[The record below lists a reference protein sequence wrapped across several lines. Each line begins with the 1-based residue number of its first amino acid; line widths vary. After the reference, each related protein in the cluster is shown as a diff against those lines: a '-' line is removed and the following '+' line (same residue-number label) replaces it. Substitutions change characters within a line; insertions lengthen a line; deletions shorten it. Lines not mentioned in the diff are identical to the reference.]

1 VRVTAKQV
9 AEKAGVSLATVSR
22 VINRSG
28 YVEASVRARIEA
40 VMAEVGYV
48 PNRTAKNLVTGR
60 TKTVGLIIT
69 SLQSPYFIR
78 LTEGIQDVLENKGYH
93 LLLCNTKFNAKIELE
108 NLQLL
113 REGMLD
119 GVITSTGSLTHE
131 VMVELIRQHYPMVFI
146 NRLFDE
152 VKNEPARA
160 GFVMGDLH
168 YAGLNVTRHLLEQG
182 HRQIAV
188 LYGSANS
195 TSNILRLQGMEKAM
209 ADYGLRPR
217 PELLRCVPNP
227 PELSSGLD
235 DTEGVW
241 AYRETME
248 LLQTHPEVSAILVF
262 YHPMLSGIMKALR
275 EVGRK
280 VPESVSL
287 VGFDD
292 FPLAPYLDPPL
303 TVMGQPV
310 YEIGRAAARLLVQKI
325 EDPTLRVAE
334 PIVLKPDFTIRRSI
348 APVPARYPAMAA
360 E

>member
-1 VRVTAKQV
+1 MRVTAKQV

-40 VMAEVGYV
+40 VMAEVGYF
-48 PNRTAKNLVTGR
+48 PNRTAKNLATGK

-78 LTEGIQDVLENKGYH
+78 LTEGIQDVLADKGYH
-93 LLLCNTKFNAKIELE
+93 LLLSNTKFSSKIELE

-131 VMVELIRQHYPMVFI
+131 VMVELVRQNYPMVFI

-152 VKNEPARA
+152 IKEEPNRA
-160 GFVMGDLH
+160 GFVLGDLR
-168 YAGLNVTRHLLEQG
+168 YAGQNVARYLLEQG
-182 HRQIAV
+182 HRNIAV
-188 LYGSANS
+188 LYGAANS
-195 TSNILRLQGMEKAM
+195 TSNQLRLEGMREAF
-209 ADYGLRPR
+209 AERGLQLR
-217 PELLRCVPNP
+217 PELLRCVPYP
-227 PELSSGLD
+227 PELSGGLD
-235 DTEGVW
+235 DKEGAW
-241 AYRETME
+241 AYSETLE
-248 LLQTHPEVSAILVF
+248 LLQTHPEVTAILVF
-262 YHPMLSGIMKALR
+262 YHPMLSGIMQALR
-275 EVGRK
+275 DVGRK

-292 FPLAPYLDPPL
+292 FPLAPFLDPPL
-303 TVMGQPV
+303 TVMAQPV

-334 PIVLKPDFTIRRSI
+334 PIVLKPEFTIRRSCT
-348 APVPARYPAMAA
+348 PVVTKNLVLAA